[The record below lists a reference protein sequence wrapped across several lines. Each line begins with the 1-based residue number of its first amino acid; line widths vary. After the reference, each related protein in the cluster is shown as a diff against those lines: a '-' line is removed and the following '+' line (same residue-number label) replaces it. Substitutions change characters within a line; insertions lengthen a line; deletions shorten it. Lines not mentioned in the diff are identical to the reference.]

1 MEIKIQGTKNF
12 EVSKNIKSYLLK
24 RIEKLNYFKSHIDT
38 ISFHFK
44 TEKLIYKISATI
56 SIKKFGL
63 YKFEAKAENM
73 YSVIDKVIHKMD
85 VKINR
90 EKTKIQ
96 KHNNPGHEAVVEFFY
111 EHEKNNPEP
120 TKNIKIFNKP
130 LTLIDAFLQMKNDK
144 NQIFGFNLIN
154 ENNSISP
161 AFLRMLDNDTIYIFQ
176 QKNNDS
182 YIYTELPL
190 KLEKESIKQGKKIR
204 EIKLKK
210 MNLLE
215 AQKNILNQDYHYNI
229 YVDNNNQI
237 NFLLKE
243 DNGKWVLIS

>member
-1 MEIKIQGTKNF
+1 MEIQIQGTKNF

-56 SIKKFGL
+56 SIKKVGL
-63 YKFEAKAENM
+63 YKFEAKAEDM
-73 YSVIDKVIHKMD
+73 YTVIDKIIHKMD
-85 VKINR
+85 IKINR
-90 EKTKIQ
+90 EKSKIQ
-96 KHNNPGHEAVVEFFY
+96 KHSNLGHEAVVEFFY

-120 TKNIKIFNKP
+120 TKNISIFNKP
-130 LTLIDAFLQMKNDK
+130 LTLLDAFLHMKND
-144 NQIFGFNLIN
+144 NNHIFGFNLLN

-161 AFLRMLDNDTIYIFQ
+161 AFLRMLENDIIYIFQ
-176 QKNNDS
+176 QQNEDS
-182 YIYTELPL
+182 FTEFPL
-190 KLEKESIKQGKKIR
+190 KIEKKSIKQGKKIR
-204 EIKLKK
+204 DIKLKK

-229 YVDNNNQI
+229 YVDADDQI

-243 DNGKWVLIS
+243 DNGRWILIS

>member
-1 MEIKIQGTKNF
+1 MEIQIQGTKNF

-24 RIEKLNYFKSHIDT
+24 RIEKLNYFKNHINT
-38 ISFHFK
+38 ITFHFK
-44 TEKLIYKISATI
+44 GEKLIYKISATI
-56 SIKKFGL
+56 SIKKMGL
-63 YKFEAKAENM
+63 HKFEAKAEDM
-73 YSVIDKVIHKMD
+73 YTVIDKIIHKMD

-96 KHNNPGHEAVVEFFY
+96 KHNNLGHEAVVEFFY

-120 TKNIKIFNKP
+120 TKKVNMFYKP
-130 LTLIDAFLQMKNDK
+130 LTLIDAFLQMKND
-144 NQIFGFNLIN
+144 NNHIFGFNLIN
-154 ENNSISP
+154 ENKSISP
-161 AFLRMLDNDTIYIFQ
+161 AFLRILDNDIVYIFQ
-176 QKNNDS
+176 QNNIDS
-182 YIYTELPL
+182 YSELPL
-190 KLEKESIKQGKKIR
+190 KIEKEKIKHGKKVR

-215 AQKNILNQDYHYNI
+215 AQKNILKQDYHYNI
-229 YVDNNNQI
+229 YIDPNNQV